1 MSDKCY
7 TCSRAATVGVG
18 SGSYSYSV
26 CDKCWTDIKRGAIS
40 IDYDKLE
47 MECFSDKVCI
57 RIDNAREFLEA
68 IDD

>member
-18 SGSYSYSV
+18 SGSYSYSA

-47 MECFSDKVCI
+47 MECFSDKVCT
-57 RIDNAREFLEA
+57 RITNALKFLED